1 MLIAVRGR
9 DAYIHLYIYI
19 YMFIT
24 PRAWPTEYINEPL
37 YDNKLQIASIIANRI
52 EECNGGDLG
61 TRLGILV

>member
-9 DAYIHLYIYI
+9 DAYIHIYI

-24 PRAWPTEYINEPL
+24 PRARPTEYINEPL
-37 YDNKLQIASIIANRI
+37 YDNKLQIASIIANTT
-52 EECNGGDLG
+52 EECNGGDLE